1 MTCDA
6 RRCSVV
12 SKSSGCILKVFAGD
26 FSVSMII
33 MPMPDVAS
41 ERAVSGN
48 DPSGDR
54 MTPPR
59 DADVSRR
66 EMRLLRDTRRVL
78 EYLSKT
84 DILVSNDVRREDF
97 RRR

>member
-1 MTCDA
+1 MTCDE
-6 RRCSVV
+6 RRCSGV
-12 SKSSGCILKVFAGD
+12 SKSSGCILNAGD
-26 FSVSMII
+26 FSVSMSIT
-33 MPMPDVAS
+33 PDVAS

-59 DADVSRR
+59 DADVSRS
-66 EMRLLRDTRRVL
+66 EMRLLSDTSRVL

-84 DILVSNDVRREDF
+84 DILVSNNVWREDF